1 MMTFAIV
8 AAVVA
13 SISFLLT
20 GGYYAYAAWVES
32 RLGATALPEAAAPPS
47 APRSIARA
55 EAPSGAFGLASL
67 LIRLPGVRALDRLR
81 IRTNHST
88 PLVTLLAPCALVT
101 GLGVPLCLTGTL
113 AVPALLTGMVITGW
127 FPYAFL
133 TWQMKRR
140 SRRFQSQ
147 LPDALELVA
156 RSLRAGHPFL
166 VGMKMVAEEFP
177 DPMGREFG
185 TVVEETTFGVT
196 VSEALKGLASRQ
208 PSPDLQ
214 FFTTALAIQRETGGN
229 LAEII
234 DSIGRLVRQRAEL
247 EGAVQALTAESR
259 FSAGLLFVL
268 PFVLGLVLFIFN
280 PRYIRVLFTES
291 AGRTMLAV
299 AGLLLFAGV
308 VVTRRLMAVKL

>member
-1 MMTFAIV
+1 
-8 AAVVA
+8 
-13 SISFLLT
+13 LT
-20 GGYYAYAAWVES
+20 
-32 RLGATALPEAAAPPS
+32 
-47 APRSIARA
+47 
-55 EAPSGAFGLASL
+55 
-67 LIRLPGVRALDRLR
+67 RLPGVQALDRLR
-81 IRTNHST
+81 IRANRST
-88 PLVTLLAPCALVT
+88 PLVALLAPCALVT
-101 GLGVPLCLTGTL
+101 GLGVPLCLSGAL
-113 AVPALLTGMVITGW
+113 PGPALLAGMGVSGW
-127 FPYAFL
+127 LPYAYL
-133 TWQMKRR
+133 TWQVKRR
-140 SRRFQSQ
+140 GRRFQRQ

-166 VGMKMVAEEFP
+166 VGMKLVAEEFP
-177 DPMGREFG
+177 DPIGREFG

-229 LAEII
+229 LAEIV

-280 PRYIRVLFTES
+280 PGYIRVLFTES
-291 AGRTMLAV
+291 AGRTMLTV
-299 AGLLLFAGV
+299 AGLLLFTGV